1 MGSKLRVDCMEQLA
15 MCSTQITCLASKL
28 ATVETLV
35 CERLQGVKKVSTTG
49 AGHLRECKNTLVVWE
64 WG

>member
-1 MGSKLRVDCMEQLA
+1 MESKLHVDCIEQLA

-28 ATVETLV
+28 ATVETLI
-35 CERLQGVKKVSTTG
+35 CGHPQDVKKVSTAV
-49 AGHLRECKNTLVVWE
+49 AGHLRECKNTVVVWE

>member
-1 MGSKLRVDCMEQLA
+1 MESKLHVDCMEQLA

-35 CERLQGVKKVSTTG
+35 CGRPQGVKKVSTTG
-49 AGHLRECKNTLVVWE
+49 AGHL
-64 WG
+64 

>member
-1 MGSKLRVDCMEQLA
+1 MESKLHVDCIEQLA

-35 CERLQGVKKVSTTG
+35 CGRPQGVKKVSTTG

>member
-1 MGSKLRVDCMEQLA
+1 MEAKLRVDCMEQLA

-35 CERLQGVKKVSTTG
+35 CGRPQGVKKVSTTG

>member
-1 MGSKLRVDCMEQLA
+1 MESKLHVDCMEQLA
-15 MCSTQITCLASKL
+15 MCSTQITSLASKL

-35 CERLQGVKKVSTTG
+35 CGRPQGVKKVSTTG

>member
-1 MGSKLRVDCMEQLA
+1 MESKLHVDCIEQLV

-35 CERLQGVKKVSTTG
+35 CGRPQGVKKVSTTG
-49 AGHLRECKNTLVVWE
+49 AGHLRECKNTLVV
-64 WG
+64 

>member
-1 MGSKLRVDCMEQLA
+1 MESKLHVDRMEQLA

-35 CERLQGVKKVSTTG
+35 CGRPQGVKKVSTTG
-49 AGHLRECKNTLVVWE
+49 AGHLRECKNTVVVWE

>member
-1 MGSKLRVDCMEQLA
+1 MESKLHVDCMEQLA

-35 CERLQGVKKVSTTG
+35 CGRPQGVKKVSITG
-49 AGHLRECKNTLVVWE
+49 AGHLRECKNTVVVWE

>member
-1 MGSKLRVDCMEQLA
+1 MESKLHVDCIEQLA

-35 CERLQGVKKVSTTG
+35 CGRPQGVKKVSTTG
-49 AGHLRECKNTLVVWE
+49 AGHLRECKNTLVV
-64 WG
+64 

>member
-1 MGSKLRVDCMEQLA
+1 MESKLRVDCME
-15 MCSTQITCLASKL
+15 QITCLASKL

-35 CERLQGVKKVSTTG
+35 CGRPQGVKKVSTTG

>member
-1 MGSKLRVDCMEQLA
+1 MESKLHVDCIEQLA
-15 MCSTQITCLASKL
+15 MCSTQITYLASKL

-35 CERLQGVKKVSTTG
+35 CGRPQGVKKVSTTG
-49 AGHLRECKNTLVVWE
+49 AGHLRECKNTLVAWE

>member
-1 MGSKLRVDCMEQLA
+1 MESKLHVGCMEQLA

-28 ATVETLV
+28 ATVKTLV
-35 CERLQGVKKVSTTG
+35 CGRPQGVKKVSTTG

>member
-1 MGSKLRVDCMEQLA
+1 MESKLHVDCIEQLA

-35 CERLQGVKKVSTTG
+35 CGRPQGVKKVSTTG
-49 AGHLRECKNTLVVWE
+49 AGHLQECKNTLVV
-64 WG
+64 

>member
-1 MGSKLRVDCMEQLA
+1 MESKLRVDCMEQLA
-15 MCSTQITCLASKL
+15 MCSTQITCLASKV

-35 CERLQGVKKVSTTG
+35 CGRPQGVKKVSTTG

>member
-1 MGSKLRVDCMEQLA
+1 MESKLQVDCIEQLA

-35 CERLQGVKKVSTTG
+35 CGRPQGVKKVSTTG
-49 AGHLRECKNTLVVWE
+49 AGHLRECKNTLVV
-64 WG
+64 

>member
-1 MGSKLRVDCMEQLA
+1 MESKLHVDCMEQLA

-35 CERLQGVKKVSTTG
+35 CGRPQGVKKVSTTG

>member
-1 MGSKLRVDCMEQLA
+1 MESKLHVDCIEQLA

-35 CERLQGVKKVSTTG
+35 CGRPQGVKKVSTTG
-49 AGHLRECKNTLVVWE
+49 AGHLRECKNTVVVWE

>member
-1 MGSKLRVDCMEQLA
+1 MESKLRVDCMEQLA

-35 CERLQGVKKVSTTG
+35 CGRPQGVKKVSTTG
-49 AGHLRECKNTLVVWE
+49 AGHLRECKNTVVVWE

>member
-1 MGSKLRVDCMEQLA
+1 MESKLHVDCMEQLA

-35 CERLQGVKKVSTTG
+35 CGRPQGVKKVSTTG
-49 AGHLRECKNTLVVWE
+49 AGHLRECKNTLVV
-64 WG
+64 

>member
-1 MGSKLRVDCMEQLA
+1 MESKLRVDCMEQLA

-35 CERLQGVKKVSTTG
+35 CGRPQGVKNVSTTG

>member
-1 MGSKLRVDCMEQLA
+1 MESKLRVDCMEQLA

-35 CERLQGVKKVSTTG
+35 CGRPQGVKKVSTTG